1 MSKILKFQKASR
13 RKKKNNL
20 NQCNDTCI
28 KVLKTKIALYRI
40 PEVHYLDIYRI

>member
-13 RKKKNNL
+13 RKKKSNL
-20 NQCNDTCI
+20 NQYNDK

-40 PEVHYLDIYRI
+40 PEVYYFDIYRI